1 MNHIQATAHLTI
13 HEGKLDDFKAVA
25 AACLQCVREKDTG
38 TLQYDWFFNDDQTV
52 CVVRE
57 HYKDSEAVLEH
68 MGNLGENLGALLG
81 VCDMSLEIY
90 GTPSPALSKAIEEM
104 DIALYSYFQGL

>member
-1 MNHIQATAHLTI
+1 MNDIQATAHLTI

-25 AACLQCVREKDTG
+25 AACLQHVREKDTG

-57 HYKDSEAVLEH
+57 RYKDSEAVLQH
-68 MGNLGENLGALLG
+68 MGNLGESLGALLG

-90 GTPSPALSKAIEEM
+90 GTPSPALMKALEGM
-104 DIALYSYFQGL
+104 DIGFYSYFHGL